1 MLSLEDITLR
11 PATKADAPLF
21 YSVIDRT
28 MREFIVATWGA
39 WNEERVQRESLENS
53 ASPNAQVIQVG
64 NVPVGVL
71 LVEREP
77 TYIQVQQI
85 YLLPDHQHK
94 GIGRYL
100 IEGIIA
106 EATHSKLP
114 VRLRVLTV
122 NPAKEFYEKFGFV
135 VTETSHEFYFMERVS

>member
-1 MLSLEDITLR
+1 MLSSEEVTLR

-28 MREFIVATWGA
+28 MREFIVAIWGA
-39 WNEERVQRESLENS
+39 WDEERVQRESEEHS
-53 ASPNAQVIQVG
+53 VSPNAQVIQVG

-85 YLLPDHQHK
+85 YLLPDHQRK
-94 GIGRYL
+94 GIGSSL
-100 IEGIIA
+100 ITGIIA
-106 EATHSKLP
+106 EATHGNLP

-122 NPAKEFYEKFGFV
+122 NPAKEFYKKLGFV
-135 VTETSHEFYFMERVS
+135 VTETSHEFYFMERLP